1 MYRKIMAEGKIKAN
15 GSALPPPVF
24 RILGK
29 FQLKQKRI
37 KINQFVDI
45 RIQFRKIYLSLKIIC
60 FFILY

>member
-1 MYRKIMAEGKIKAN
+1 MYRKIMADGKIKAN

-29 FQLKQKRI
+29 FQLRQKRI

-45 RIQFRKIYLSLKIIC
+45 RIQFRKIYISL
-60 FFILY
+60 